1 MVVNF
6 LHIFIA
12 LSAPS
17 QTDDFDM
24 VIITKLG
31 IQNLNNFVSIIP
43 MVGET
48 TC

>member
-17 QTDDFDM
+17 QTNDFDM
-24 VIITKLG
+24 VIIIKLD
-31 IQNLNNFVSIIP
+31 IRNLNNFVSVIP

-48 TC
+48 T